1 MNFLVT
7 AIGALILMLS
17 LAGVAFGVYMS
28 THPKTREAGKLFA
41 VWWVPGIAAAL
52 GVFMRDTVTFAI
64 GMFCFVLAGATLL
77 LKSGTSASSSS
88 RKRGGSQPG
97 TGKRGSVG
105 RTSSTRT
112 TPENRTRGNP
122 RKAS

>member
-1 MNFLVT
+1 MT

-28 THPKTREAGKLFA
+28 THPKTREAGQLFA
-41 VWWVPGIAAAL
+41 VWWVPGGAAAL

-64 GMFCFVLAGATLL
+64 GMFCFVVAGATLL

-97 TGKRGSVG
+97 TGKRGSDV

-112 TPENRTRGNP
+112 TRENRTRGNP